1 MARASFLNIQTGRN
15 SAWLKTDLNGIIF
28 DEISMA
34 GGSDDVEMLLQA
46 VASVALQDMD
56 PTPESCVILLGV
68 VRLNV
73 QSGVFLHPIVRFEG
87 LQQLQTMVPRDL
99 CLWPVFVSPPNSSN
113 FCLGPV
119 DPKPQGM
126 SITNLEVTCED
137 VWKEVQ
143 IYVALSRGRTLQGLA
158 VHSLGRDGLCRA
170 DARVVSFY
178 AAYEQGDAHRT
189 DDSPIAGIILAAM
202 SK

>member
-15 SAWLKTDLNGIIF
+15 SAWLKTDLNCIIF

-46 VASVALQDMD
+46 VASDALQHMD
-56 PTPESCVILLGV
+56 PMPESCVILQGD
-68 VRLNV
+68 VRQSV
-73 QSGVFLHPIVRFEG
+73 QSGVSLHPIVRFEG
-87 LQQLQTMVPRDL
+87 LQRLQTIVPRDFEYDENAYGQCSFRRQIPL
-99 CLWPVFVSPPNSSN
+99 TLASA
-113 FCLGPV
+113 
-119 DPKPQGM
+119 M
-126 SITNLEVTCED
+126 SIQSPEVTCED
-137 VWKEVQ
+137 VWKEGQ

-170 DARVVSFY
+170 DARVVAFY
-178 AAYEQGDAHRT
+178 AACEQGAAHRT
-189 DDSPIAGIILAAM
+189 DDSTIAGIRLAAM